1 MFGRRPDGTLVRDVA
16 DVRRI
21 VPYLMRGRNE
31 SAVYFEQ
38 TIDLTKVEAFLDAY
52 NAAHPDRRATLF
64 HVVAWAAAKV
74 LDRRPRMNRFVAG
87 GRLWQRD
94 GIWISFSAKK
104 RLDDE
109 GTMFVVKRRFDPA
122 ASFAETVAFMYGDIV
137 EGRSDVPSHTDKE
150 LGLLLKLPGPGLRL
164 LLAAERGLDRLGLL
178 PKWFTEP
185 DPMFCSA
192 FIANLGSLK
201 MDAAYHH
208 LYEYGNC
215 PIFCVIGRTHETPV
229 VVRDGK
235 KSKVAVGRVATL
247 RWTFDE
253 RIEDGLYAQR
263 CLQMLASI
271 VEDPAAADD

>member
-1 MFGRRPDGTLVRDVA
+1 MRDVA

-38 TIDLTKVEAFLDAY
+38 TIDLERVDAFLDAY
-52 NAAHPDRRATLF
+52 NTAHPERRATLF
-64 HVVAWAAAKV
+64 HVVAWATARV

-87 GRLWQRD
+87 GKLWQRD
-94 GIWISFSAKK
+94 GVWISFSAKK

-109 GTMFVVKRRFDPA
+109 GTMFVVKRRFDPD

-137 EGRSDVPSHTDKE
+137 EGRSDAPSHTDKE
-150 LGLLLKLPGPGLRL
+150 LGILLKLPGPGLRL
-164 LLAAERGLDRLGLL
+164 LLAAERALDRLGLL
-178 PKWFTEP
+178 PGWFTEP
-185 DPMFCSA
+185 DPMFCSV

-215 PIFCVIGRTHETPV
+215 PIFCVIGQSHEVPAV
-229 VVRDGK
+229 IGNDGDRRVGVR
-235 KSKVAVGRVATL
+235 RVATL

-263 CLQMLASI
+263 CLQMLAAI
-271 VEDPAAADD
+271 VEDPSSDDA